1 MNKWGKASIE
11 LAKSPGYLD
20 KLTQIYPSV
29 PTERA
34 KLSESFKQRIKEL
47 QGKEIE
53 GDLIAL
59 LVGLKS
65 HPFPFEHP
73 YVSLLRAMPN
83 LIKKNPIVVRDIGNI
98 LRGLGAEGI
107 IKGCERPPDLN
118 RQMGHSFPNWLRVYF
133 SPKGYRFLDESRFSS
148 YDGKAFLNG
157 GDKRLTAYANK
168 YLGCKITR
176 NRDMLAKI
184 NGTYV
189 IAEARFLSSGGGSQ
203 SRDVREAIGFVKDK
217 KGIPIKIAIFDGMP
231 WFDEDMLGVITSL
244 DNDEVALSALL
255 LEDYLDALG

>member
-1 MNKWGKASIE
+1 MNKWVKASIE

-29 PTERA
+29 PTGRA
-34 KLSESFKQRIKEL
+34 KLSASIKQRIQEL
-47 QGKEIE
+47 QGKERE
-53 GDLIAL
+53 AELIAL
-59 LVGLKS
+59 LVSLKG

-83 LIKKNPIVVRDIGNI
+83 LIRRNPVVVRDIGNI
-98 LRGLGAEGI
+98 LRDFGTEGI

-118 RQMGHSFPNWLRVYF
+118 RQMGHSFSNWLRVYF
-133 SPKGYRFLDESRFSS
+133 SPKGYRFLDETRFSS
-148 YDGKAFLNG
+148 YDGKAFWNG
-157 GDKRLTAYANK
+157 GDKRLTAYANT

-184 NGTYV
+184 NGKYV
-189 IAEARFLSSGGGSQ
+189 IAEDRFLSSGGGSQ

-217 KGIPIKIAIFDGMP
+217 TGRPIKIAIFDGMP
-231 WFDEDMLGVITSL
+231 WFDGDMLGVITAL
-244 DNDEVALSALL
+244 DDDEVALSALL
-255 LEDYLDALG
+255 LEDYLNTLG